1 MIGAIR
7 NVTRDRAVC
16 PLIDE
21 SKKKKKLMEADWTF
35 PRFLR
40 RDLIHGTPAV
50 LNLRQTPTCS
60 VVLQRSGSYSE
71 FL

>member
-21 SKKKKKLMEADWTF
+21 SKKKKKNSWKQIGPSPDF
-35 PRFLR
+35 
-40 RDLIHGTPAV
+40 
-50 LNLRQTPTCS
+50 
-60 VVLQRSGSYSE
+60 
-71 FL
+71 